1 MARRGEAARR
11 ILLLLL
17 GVIVIAGIIAA
28 IGVGEM
34 TAIMSGITLPW
45 LIALTLLQLGTLYLT
60 STIWYLLLREKSAAI
75 TQSSVFLITMAGTFI
90 ESITPSVKLGGE
102 AMKIYLM
109 KKKSALSYQ
118 EVTGVAIASKIF
130 YLVPFLLISLI
141 TIVAA
146 LFILDLPVVV
156 YSAFAGLLICCCLV
170 YLLLFRTREREQV
183 REAGRDQSI
192 IGRLRTRTEAARSFL
207 SRSSGMAAEIVRDP
221 KKSATLY
228 LLAFIVW
235 AFYPVKVYLVA
246 YLLGFQ
252 VSPIV
257 IIIAT
262 FTAYLVSMIPLL
274 PGGLVTFEGTMAL
287 VLVSGG
293 MALPDAAAVA
303 IMTRCITFWIPLLLS
318 AAVTLFFIQEKRS
331 EAVFTA

>member
-17 GVIVIAGIIAA
+17 GVIVIAGIIVA

-34 TAIMSGITLPW
+34 VAIMSGITLPW
-45 LIALTLLQLGTLYLT
+45 LIALTLLQLGTLSLT

-75 TQSSVFLITMAGTFI
+75 TRSSVFLITMAGTFI

-118 EVTGVAIASKIF
+118 ELTGVAIASKIF

-146 LFILDLPVVV
+146 FFILDLPAVV
-156 YSAFAGLLICCCLV
+156 YSAFAGLLIGCCLLS
-170 YLLLFRTREREQV
+170 LLLFRTGEKERT
-183 REAGRDQSI
+183 GKDHPI
-192 IGRLRTRTEAARSFL
+192 IQRIRTRTDAARSFL

-257 IIIAT
+257 IIITT

-318 AAVTLFFIQEKRS
+318 AAVTLFFIQERRS
-331 EAVFTA
+331 ETVSSI

>member
-17 GVIVIAGIIAA
+17 GVIVIAGIIVA

-34 TAIMSGITLPW
+34 VAIMSGITLPW
-45 LIALTLLQLGTLYLT
+45 LIALTLLQLGTLSLT

-75 TQSSVFLITMAGTFI
+75 TRSSVFLITMAGTFI

-118 EVTGVAIASKIF
+118 ELTGVAIASKIF

-146 LFILDLPVVV
+146 FFILDLPAVV
-156 YSAFAGLLICCCLV
+156 YSAFAGLLIGCCLLS
-170 YLLLFRTREREQV
+170 LLLFRTGEKERT
-183 REAGRDQSI
+183 GKDHPI
-192 IGRLRTRTEAARSFL
+192 IQRIRTRTEAARSFL

-318 AAVTLFFIQEKRS
+318 AAVTLFFIQERRS
-331 EAVFTA
+331 ETVSSI

>member
-1 MARRGEAARR
+1 MIQRWEGAGR
-11 ILLLLL
+11 IFQVIL
-17 GVIVIAGIIAA
+17 GIIVIAGIIAA

-34 TAIMSGITLPW
+34 MAIMSGITLPR

-60 STIWYLLLREKSAAI
+60 STIWYLLLREKSSTI
-75 TQSSVFLITMAGTFI
+75 TPSSVFLITMAGTFI

-109 KKKSALSYQ
+109 KKKSGLSYQ
-118 EVTGVAIASKIF
+118 ELTGVAIASKIF

-146 LFILDLPVVV
+146 FFILDLPAVV
-156 YSAFAGLLICCCLV
+156 YSAFAGLLICCCLLC
-170 YLLLFRTREREQV
+170 LLLFRTGEKERT
-183 REAGRDQSI
+183 GKDHPI
-192 IGRLRTRTEAARSFL
+192 IQRIRTRTDAARSFL

-274 PGGLVTFEGTMAL
+274 PGGLVTFEGTMVL

-318 AAVTLFFIQEKRS
+318 AAVTLFFIQERRS
-331 EAVFTA
+331 ETVSSI

>member
-45 LIALTLLQLGTLYLT
+45 LIALTLLQLGTLSLT

-75 TQSSVFLITMAGTFI
+75 TRSSVFLITMAGTFI

-118 EVTGVAIASKIF
+118 ELTGVAIASKIF

-146 LFILDLPVVV
+146 FFILDLPAVV
-156 YSAFAGLLICCCLV
+156 YSAFAGLLIGCCLLS
-170 YLLLFRTREREQV
+170 LLLFRTGEKERT
-183 REAGRDQSI
+183 GKDHPI
-192 IGRLRTRTEAARSFL
+192 IQRIRTRTDAARSFL

-318 AAVTLFFIQEKRS
+318 AAVTLFFIQERRS
-331 EAVFTA
+331 ETVSSI